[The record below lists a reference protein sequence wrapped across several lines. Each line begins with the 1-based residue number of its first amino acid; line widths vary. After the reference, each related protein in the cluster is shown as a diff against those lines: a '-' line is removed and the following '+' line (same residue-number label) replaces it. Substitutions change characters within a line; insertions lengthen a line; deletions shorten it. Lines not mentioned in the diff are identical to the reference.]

1 MLISQRP
8 LNTQKGTTAMPI
20 DTLKTG
26 AAIAACR
33 QQKNLSQQGLAGLMN
48 VTHQA
53 VSKWEKGQALPD
65 TETLLALS
73 KLFGVSMEAL
83 LTGPAVTT
91 GLRSAIPEG
100 TRLLSWSVK
109 GDLAKLDLSEPY
121 DTLEGVALTLADYCI
136 TLTLT
141 QLENVKN
148 VHITVNGRDV
158 SRRGKQIFSA
168 SDVVLSGAEEEPVEL
183 TAALCFRRI
192 GGNELGEEL
201 RVFRLTESQSAT
213 LAVLQALLAGPT
225 EPGLQALLPQGVEVY
240 SARVE
245 AGVCYA
251 DFSAALLTDVPVSLE
266 QQRLVLHSIVE
277 SLQSLG
283 HVQAVQILVEGEPLS
298 DYGQVDVS
306 QPLS

>member
-1 MLISQRP
+1 MRKLSLLLAAVLLFGLCACSFVQSAEEDSLSLWFVSQRENGNP
-8 LNTQKGTTAMPI
+8 ELKSYHYEGTADVPSM
-20 DTLKTG
+20 
-26 AAIAACR
+26 
-33 QQKNLSQQGLAGLMN
+33 
-48 VTHQA
+48 
-53 VSKWEKGQALPD
+53 
-65 TETLLALS
+65 
-73 KLFGVSMEAL
+73 MEAL

>member
-1 MLISQRP
+1 MRKLSLLLAAALLFGLCACSFVQGAEEDSLSLWFVSQKEHENP
-8 LNTQKGTTAMPI
+8 E
-20 DTLKTG
+20 LKSYDYEG
-26 AAIAACR
+26 AADVP
-33 QQKNLSQQGLAGLMN
+33 SM
-48 VTHQA
+48 
-53 VSKWEKGQALPD
+53 
-65 TETLLALS
+65 
-73 KLFGVSMEAL
+73 MEAL
-83 LTGPAVTT
+83 LTGPAITT

-109 GDLAKLDLSEPY
+109 GDLAKIDLSEPY
-121 DTLEGVALTLADYCI
+121 DTLEGVSLTLADYCI

-158 SRRGKQIFSA
+158 SRRSKQIFSA

-213 LAVLQALLAGPT
+213 LAVLQALLSGPT

-251 DFSAALLTDVPVSLE
+251 DFSAALLTDIPVSLE
-266 QQRLVLHSIVE
+266 QQRLVLDSVVD

-283 HVQAVQILVEGEPLS
+283 HVQAVQFMVEGEPLS
-298 DYGQVDVS
+298 YYGQVDVS
-306 QPLS
+306 QPMS